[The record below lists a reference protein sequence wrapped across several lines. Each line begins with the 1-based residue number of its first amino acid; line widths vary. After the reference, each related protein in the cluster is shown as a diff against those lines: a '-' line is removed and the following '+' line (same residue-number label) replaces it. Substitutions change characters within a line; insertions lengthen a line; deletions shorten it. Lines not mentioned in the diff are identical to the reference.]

1 MARTKYL
8 ETQFGHRFYTLL
20 HDRWQLPWAYSV
32 RIVRGA
38 KALKNPLDYARRKTA
53 ARRLRRG
60 ASAFASRISRA
71 DGYWLFGPDELPGAK
86 AAAAECARIFDD
98 LQAGGS
104 VHDLRNNS
112 KKHLR
117 VLVKGED
124 FAKYPAI
131 GSFVTSPAV
140 LEAATGYF
148 GSAPIL
154 CSIGLLWSVTN
165 DSVIS
170 SQKFHLDGEDV
181 SQLKLFLNVWDLDN
195 EHGPLTFYPASST
208 ERILQNADRNVR
220 LNAGIVGFEDSFVLP
235 ASDGRQPI
243 RLVGPAGTGVFVDT
257 SRCMHFG
264 SRKNSR
270 ERLMLMVQFA
280 RSNLAR
286 ESAVELGSTDWIAPE
301 QNGELQRF
309 ALGR

>member
-8 ETQFGHRFYTLL
+8 DTQFGHRFYTLL
-20 HDRWQLPWAYSV
+20 HDRCQLPWAYSV

-38 KALKNPLDYARRKTA
+38 KLLKNPVDYARRKSA
-53 ARRLRRG
+53 ARRLMGR
-60 ASAFASRISRA
+60 SAFADRISRA

-86 AAAAECARIFDD
+86 AAAAECATIFED
-98 LQAGGS
+98 LQADGP
-104 VHDLRNNS
+104 VDALRNNS

-117 VLVKGED
+117 VLVKGEG
-124 FAKYPAI
+124 FAKYPGI
-131 GSFVTSPAV
+131 GRFVTSPPV
-140 LEAATGYF
+140 LEAAAGYL
-148 GSAPIL
+148 GSASML
-154 CSIGLLWSVTN
+154 CTIGLLWSVKN
-165 DSVIS
+165 DTVVS
-170 SQKFHLDGEDV
+170 SQKFHLDGEDAT
-181 SQLKLFLNVWDLDN
+181 QLKLFLNVWDLDDA
-195 EHGPLTFYPASST
+195 HGPLTFYPASST

-243 RLVGPAGTGVFVDT
+243 RLVGSAGTGVFVDT

-264 SRKNSR
+264 SRGNSK

-286 ESAVELGSTDWIAPE
+286 ESSVELGSTDWIAPE

-309 ALGR
+309 ALCR